1 MNYIKLREINLTDSY
16 TVLFS
21 YSIST
26 DLKRFFTEKPFFIEY
41 PKSINDVPKSILAI
55 PFVCNVLPII
65 WLTDSLLEL
74 DELDEFFFESI
85 AEFKKGYINMYPKAE
100 FKGEIKVKRIVK
112 NSYATNNKVAM
123 FFSGGLDSVSTLI
136 SHLNENPILLS
147 IWGSDISYDN
157 ESGWNL
163 VHSAIN
169 EASEEFSL
177 DEYVIKSTFR
187 EFDRE
192 QELTREFSKYL
203 GDGWWHGVK
212 HGIGLLGNAAPL
224 LYIMKIS
231 TVYIASSFSPKYGFN
246 TCASDPTIDNY
257 VKFSG
262 CSVVHD
268 GYEYSRQ
275 DKINRIVSFSRL
287 HHKKIQLHVCWESQ
301 QGSNCCRCEKC
312 VRTIAGLWAEGEDP
326 VDYGFE
332 NIDLGIAYS
341 YSIIF
346 EKANSSY
353 LVKTFYP
360 EIQEAANKNKKEL
373 KKSKYYKYLKWI
385 LTTDFKHPETL
396 KMPLNYRIR
405 CHLSQFSFYKY
416 LHKLKQKL
424 KKQ

>member
-1 MNYIKLREINLTDSY
+1 MSYIILSKISLLDNSTIQYTYNVSENLKKYFTD
-16 TVLFS
+16 
-21 YSIST
+21 
-26 DLKRFFTEKPFFIEY
+26 KPFIIEY
-41 PKSINDVPKSILAI
+41 PKPIDDVPRSVLAI

-65 WLTDSLLEL
+65 WLTDSVLKLEEL
-74 DELDEFFFESI
+74 DAVFFESVPQ
-85 AEFKKGYINMYPKAE
+85 FKKGYISMYPTAE
-100 FKGEIKVKRIVK
+100 FNGEIQATRIVQ
-112 NSYATNNKVAM
+112 NSYANNNKVAM

-136 SHLNENPILLS
+136 SHIDENPILLS
-147 IWGSDISYDN
+147 VWGSDISYDN

-163 VHSAIN
+163 VHSAIS
-169 EASEEFSL
+169 EASQEFLL

-192 QELTREFSKYL
+192 QELSRDFSKIL

-224 LYIMKIS
+224 LYVMRIS

-257 VKFSG
+257 VKFFD

-287 HHKKIQLHVCWESQ
+287 HHKSIKLHVCWESQ
-301 QGSNCCRCEKC
+301 KGSNCCNCEKC
-312 VRTIAGLWAEGEDP
+312 IRTIAGLWAEGEDP
-326 VDYGFE
+326 AYYGFE
-332 NIDLGIAYS
+332 NIDKSIANS

-346 EKANSSY
+346 EKANTSY

-360 EIQEAANKNKKEL
+360 EIQEVAKKKKKEL
-373 KKSKYYKYLKWI
+373 KISKYYRYLKWV
-385 LTTDFKHPETL
+385 LTTDFNHPEKL
-396 KMPLNYRIR
+396 KMPLNYRVR
-405 CHLSQFSFYKY
+405 VQLAKLSLYRY
-416 LHKLKQKL
+416 MHRLKQQSKG
-424 KKQ
+424 